1 MLFGSQ
7 AWSSWSFVPPW
18 VRCEFLAEM
27 ESTSWNQVTLLVL
40 LDLSSAFDT
49 VEHEILLE
57 RLRSTIG
64 LRGKV
69 LSWFESYLK
78 GRSQQVS
85 INETLSKP
93 FDLKCGVSQGSCL
106 GPLLFTIYV
115 SKLFQILKH
124 HLPSVHTYADD
135 TQLYLSFKPS
145 DSSSEVEAVSA
156 MQKCIC
162 DVRAWMR
169 EDQLMLNDDK
179 TEFLIIG
186 TRQQL
191 SKVSIQS
198 MKIGQTEVSPV
209 ASARNLGTWFDTH
222 LDMGTHITKTCSSAF
237 YYLYN
242 IRHIRKYL
250 SIESTEKLVHAFIS
264 RRLDYCNSLLYGI
277 PEYQTMKLQRVMNAS
292 ARLIYR
298 AHKFCHITRLLAE
311 LHWLP
316 VRSRIHYKI
325 LLITFKILHGLS
337 PKYLSDLISIQQPSS
352 YHLRRNDNGRLLER
366 QSVKTKKTLGDRA
379 FQVAAPFLWN
389 KLPRSAREATNL
401 ESFKT
406 LITTFLI
413 KESFQLS

>member
-1 MLFGSQ
+1 MFRASNSLLNLQADKSLPSHTDASVLANELGEYFIHKIVAIRSKLAGDTVSPAVTERAPHGSSSSDDLVTLSEFQPLSEEAVRKMAVASMKTCTLDPLPSSILLVCIEELLPVISRMVNVSLENGYFADDWKRAVVHPLLKKSGLQLINKNFRPVSNLQFTSKLTEKAVAVQLQEHMLVNGLFPELQSAYRQ
-7 AWSSWSFVPPW
+7 HH
-18 VRCEFLAEM
+18 
-27 ESTSWNQVTLLVL
+27 STETALLKVKNDLLMAMDKGQVTLLVL

-85 INETLSKP
+85 INGTLSKP
-93 FDLKCGVSQGSCL
+93 FDLKCGVPQGSCL

-179 TEFLIIG
+179 TEFLIIV
-186 TRQQL
+186 TR
-191 SKVSIQS
+191 
-198 MKIGQTEVSPV
+198 
-209 ASARNLGTWFDTH
+209 
-222 LDMGTHITKTCSSAF
+222 
-237 YYLYN
+237 
-242 IRHIRKYL
+242 
-250 SIESTEKLVHAFIS
+250 
-264 RRLDYCNSLLYGI
+264 
-277 PEYQTMKLQRVMNAS
+277 
-292 ARLIYR
+292 
-298 AHKFCHITRLLAE
+298 
-311 LHWLP
+311 
-316 VRSRIHYKI
+316 
-325 LLITFKILHGLS
+325 
-337 PKYLSDLISIQQPSS
+337 
-352 YHLRRNDNGRLLER
+352 
-366 QSVKTKKTLGDRA
+366 
-379 FQVAAPFLWN
+379 
-389 KLPRSAREATNL
+389 
-401 ESFKT
+401 
-406 LITTFLI
+406 
-413 KESFQLS
+413 